1 LDVYRTISITII
13 FGIAALFPGCNFE
26 NAEQKGDTEAKAGR
40 FESAIYWYEAALG
53 TNDRETV
60 HWKMAEIFAN
70 KLRDPFGAAYHYRRI
85 LTLYPNGS
93 RADASRTALRR
104 LQGSGSSPEGTP
116 NRPRTVSTPK
126 LSTAQQAAAEAEKE
140 AKSKVRTYIV
150 QPGDTLESISKK
162 FFQTSARWKDI
173 LDANQNQL
181 SNPEA
186 LKAGQTIILP

>member
-1 LDVYRTISITII
+1 LDVNRTIPITII
-13 FGIAALFPGCNFE
+13 FYIVALLPGCNFE

-53 TNDRETV
+53 RNDRETV

-70 KLRDPFGAAYHYRRI
+70 KLRDPVGAAYHYRRI

-93 RADASRTALRR
+93 RADASRMALHR
-104 LQGSGSSPEGTP
+104 LQSSSPGLEASP
-116 NRPRTVSTPK
+116 NRPKAASTLK
-126 LSTAQQAAAEAEKE
+126 LSAAQQAAAEAERE
-140 AKSKVRTYIV
+140 AKSKVRTYVV
-150 QPGDTLESISKK
+150 QTGDTLESISKK

-181 SNPEA
+181 SNPAA

>member
-13 FGIAALFPGCNFE
+13 FCIAALFPGCNFE

-53 TNDRETV
+53 TNDRATV

-70 KLRDPFGAAYHYRRI
+70 KLRDPVGAAYHYRRI
-85 LTLYPNGS
+85 LTLSPNGS

-104 LQGSGSSPEGTP
+104 LQGSGSSLEAIP
-116 NRPRTVSTPK
+116 NRPRTASTPK
-126 LSTAQQAAAEAEKE
+126 LSAAQQAAAEAEKE
-140 AKSKVRTYIV
+140 AKSKVRTYVV
-150 QPGDTLESISKK
+150 QTGDTLESISKK

>member
-1 LDVYRTISITII
+1 MDVRRTIPITII
-13 FGIAALFPGCNFE
+13 FCIAALLCGCNFE

-53 TNDRETV
+53 RDDRETV

-70 KLRDPFGAAYHYRRI
+70 KLRDPLGAAYHYRRI

-93 RADASRTALRR
+93 RADASRSALHR
-104 LQGSGSSPEGTP
+104 LQASGPALEVSP
-116 NRPRTVSTPK
+116 NRPRVASTPK
-126 LSTAQQAAAEAEKE
+126 LSAAQQAAAEAEKE
-140 AKSKVRTYIV
+140 AKSKVRTYVV
-150 QPGDTLESISKK
+150 QTGDTLESISKK